1 MGITI
6 AIISSIFMA
15 TSQILLKKSYKELNS
30 GIAFLINS
38 ILGLIIWIPIGLIFG
53 GSFYEV
59 HDCLIFAIISAIISE
74 LLVFYV
80 LDKGDLS
87 ITTILI
93 STYPIYTLLFS
104 YIINNEILSKSQIV
118 FIIITIIG
126 TIVSCVEKNIKINK
140 VEENK
145 AILPI
150 LISIGIGLSDS
161 LTKNI
166 INKTS
171 SFSFLLAIALVQ
183 IPIALI
189 YLLLKNKTSKEINR
203 EMKKNIKEY
212 KYTILGG
219 LFNILGTGCLLI
231 SFNYALVAIVSPL
244 TILYTPFVLIYSI
257 IILKEKINMTRLI
270 GLAISFIGTLGII
283 ILG

>member
-15 TSQILLKKSYKELNS
+15 ISQILLKKSYKKLNS

-38 ILGLIIWIPIGLIFG
+38 MLGLIIWIPIGLVFG
-53 GSFYEV
+53 GSFYDV
-59 HDCLIFAIISAIISE
+59 PQCLIFAILSAIISE
-74 LLVFYV
+74 LLVFHV
-80 LDKGDLS
+80 LDKCDLC

-104 YIINNEILSKSQIV
+104 YIINNEILNKPQII

-126 TIVSCVEKNIKINK
+126 TLISCIEKNIEISKL
-140 VEENK
+140 EENK
-145 AILPI
+145 AILPT

-161 LTKNI
+161 LTKNV

-171 SFSFLLAIALVQ
+171 SFSFLIAIALVQ

-189 YLLLKNKTSKEINR
+189 YLLLKNNTSKEI
-203 EMKKNIKEY
+203 KKEVKKDIKEY

-231 SFNYALVAIVSPL
+231 SFNYSLAAIISPL
-244 TILYTPFVLIYSI
+244 TILYTPFVLIYSVI
-257 IILKEKINMTRLI
+257 FLKEKINKTRLI
-270 GLAISFIGTLGII
+270 GLLISFIGTLGII
-283 ILG
+283 LV